1 MIIFTFTLYLSLIM
15 LAVIALFYGFT
26 MKLADEYDASN
37 KGWDPIPL
45 VQILKAS
52 KYKIFNNVIAIVFSA
67 K

>member
-1 MIIFTFTLYLSLIM
+1 M

-26 MKLADEYDASN
+26 MKLVDEYDASN
-37 KGWDPIPL
+37 KGWDPIPS